1 MKFSR
6 QEYWSV
12 SPCPP
17 PGAFPNP
24 GIEPGSPALQ
34 ANSLLSEPQVLNLNF
49 DWRKPNL
56 EVPGGPVFKTSPS
69 GAGGTGSIPGQED
82 PTYLLAK
89 RPKHNHNCNKIN
101 KKALKEKRKPELLHS
116 P

>member
-1 MKFSR
+1 M
-6 QEYWSV
+6 V
-12 SPCPP
+12 
-17 PGAFPNP
+17 
-24 GIEPGSPALQ
+24 
-34 ANSLLSEPQVLNLNF
+34 
-49 DWRKPNL
+49 
-56 EVPGGPVFKTSPS
+56 KTSPS

-82 PTYLLAK
+82 PTYLLTK